1 MGIEG
6 MYLDIIEATGVPYS
20 YSGSVS
26 KESVFSAGDLGLI
39 LGWERNGYSG
49 QYSSLK
55 NSVDTGP

>member
-6 MYLDIIEATGVPYS
+6 MYLDIIEAIGVPYS

-26 KESVFSAGDLGLI
+26 TESVFSAGGLGLI
-39 LGWERNGYSG
+39 LGWERNGYSV

-55 NSVDTGP
+55 NSMDTGP